1 MENKE
6 RIRLKAEARLARFR
20 TNNGHARKLRRK
32 LGISGTPVPVEP
44 VVKEVVEAPKPKATK
59 KPRKTLTETLE
70 Q

>member
-6 RIRLKAEARLARFR
+6 RIRQKAEARLARLR
-20 TNNGHARKLRRK
+20 PNTGHARKLRRK

-44 VVKEVVEAPKPKATK
+44 VVEEVVEAPKPKATK
-59 KPRKTLTETLE
+59 KPRKTRTETLE